1 MNEYARFFKYT
12 LLSASAG
19 LIEMGSFALFN
30 ELCHWHYWVSY
41 FIALVLS
48 VIWNF
53 TINRKFTFHSANN
66 VPIAMLKVFGY
77 YCVFTPFSLWF
88 ENHFAGNLWW
98 NEYLVTIMNLIL
110 NLATEYTFQRLVVYG
125 KDVDTAVKK

>member
-1 MNEYARFFKYT
+1 MNEYLRFFKYT

-30 ELCHWHYWVSY
+30 ELFHWHYWVSY

-53 TINRKFTFHSANN
+53 TINRRFTFKSTVN
-66 VPIAMLKVFGY
+66 VPKAMLKVFGY
-77 YCVFTPFSLWF
+77 YCIFTPVSLWL
-88 ENHFAGNLWW
+88 ENELAGNLWW
-98 NEYLVTIMNLIL
+98 NEYLVTLINLVF

-125 KDVDTAVKK
+125 KNVDQK